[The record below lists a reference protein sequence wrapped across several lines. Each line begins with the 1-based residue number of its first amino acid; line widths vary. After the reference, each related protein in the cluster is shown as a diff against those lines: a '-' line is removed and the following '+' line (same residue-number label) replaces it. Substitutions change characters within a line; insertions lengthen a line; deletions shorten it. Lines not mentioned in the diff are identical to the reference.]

1 MMDPRMMQQMQ
12 QQQMLGMQRPPMQ
25 QMAQG
30 AVNPQ
35 AGLMNRL
42 DQGLMQNA
50 PTATPQ
56 NWGSPMEQGMQRAF
70 PNMQRIDPRTG
81 RPMQHQQP
89 QAVESPLPA
98 DPFERMQLEMLRDE
112 ASRAR
117 DEEMLKRSIEQKKI
131 RNLVGQTGMNP
142 PRRNGMLDPQSVM
155 TEREADPRS
164 VVREQEMFRRMR

>member
-1 MMDPRMMQQMQ
+1 MDPRMMQQMQ

-56 NWGSPMEQGMQRAF
+56 NWGSPMERGMQRAF

-81 RPMQHQQP
+81 RPMQQQQQ

-98 DPFERMQLEMLRDE
+98 DPMQRLRMELLQDKAAQDRNREMLE
-112 ASRAR
+112 
-117 DEEMLKRSIEQKKI
+117 RSIQQKKV
-131 RNLVGQTGMNP
+131 RDLAGQVSMD
-142 PRRNGMLDPQSVM
+142 PRRRGMLG
-155 TEREADPRS
+155 R
-164 VVREQEMFRRMR
+164 